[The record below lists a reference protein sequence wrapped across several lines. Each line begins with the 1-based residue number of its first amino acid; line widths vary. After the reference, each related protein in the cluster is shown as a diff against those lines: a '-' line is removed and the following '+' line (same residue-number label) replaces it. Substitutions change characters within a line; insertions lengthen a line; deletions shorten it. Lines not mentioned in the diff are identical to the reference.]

1 VCAVAVFQ
9 PDCFK
14 KRQNQLLR
22 PATHVQHQLGRPR
35 LSCPLHF
42 QSATKLC
49 ISKVGPSLPC
59 KAHISSTHYIHAHT
73 TYLSFRATS
82 IRRNFAFA
90 SNHILPYEKSR
101 MQRNPLPDCHYPFK
115 EDTKALI
122 TPYQIHNFRTSFQI
136 DVSTPPTVDEIKN
149 LWMCQIPDQQPH
161 NAVIQGIRSPLF
173 EHAKSYCRHPHPEIQ
188 SLRNC
193 RTASAPLEWDPPLS
207 LTAEKKFSMHSWQ
220 SLQEKNCTTSP
231 ILFLIRPACLLR
243 NHRPSSKN
251 RLAQHPHA
259 LPPETCSLVP
269 LASSELPLGGRGNC
283 HEPLS
288 DSG

>member
-1 VCAVAVFQ
+1 MLMTTPQVVSVDTVVNHRTYEGLKMDGGLVYLRTTTLDWPDIVCAVAVFQ

-22 PATHVQHQLGRPR
+22 PATYVEHQLGRPH
-35 LSCPLHF
+35 LCCPLHF

-82 IRRNFAFA
+82 IRRNFASA

-115 EDTKALI
+115 EDTKAII

-136 DVSTPPTVDEIKN
+136 DFSTPPTVDEIKISG
-149 LWMCQIPDQQPH
+149 C
-161 NAVIQGIRSPLF
+161 ARF
-173 EHAKSYCRHPHPEIQ
+173 
-188 SLRNC
+188 
-193 RTASAPLEWDPPLS
+193 
-207 LTAEKKFSMHSWQ
+207 
-220 SLQEKNCTTSP
+220 P
-231 ILFLIRPACLLR
+231 INSHTML
-243 NHRPSSKN
+243 
-251 RLAQHPHA
+251 
-259 LPPETCSLVP
+259 
-269 LASSELPLGGRGNC
+269 
-283 HEPLS
+283 
-288 DSG
+288 